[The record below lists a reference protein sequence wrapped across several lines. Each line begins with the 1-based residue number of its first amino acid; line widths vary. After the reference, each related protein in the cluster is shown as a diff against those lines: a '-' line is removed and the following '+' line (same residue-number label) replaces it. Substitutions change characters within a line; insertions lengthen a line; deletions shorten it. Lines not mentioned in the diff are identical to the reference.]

1 MLEHGFSPCRYF
13 RLVLIIPAFNSSL
26 NLLLIPVYLKL
37 LTIANQVVNGINGDM
52 PSAEIGIRGTHVV
65 SGHDFLSGESG
76 GSCGDI

>member
-37 LTIANQVVNGINGDM
+37 LTIANQVVNGINGDT
-52 PSAEIGIRGTHVV
+52 AIGIRGTHVV
-65 SGHDFLSGESG
+65 SGHDFLSGENR